1 MADLATQDAPFGLNQ
16 VTFTPGER
24 LSDRLF
30 EGEEAVLHVIE
41 RIVAPLGI
49 RVSATSPWVDA
60 RLPDALGCRPDFL
73 DPFLGCRLVAFR
85 GTKRPIDPACSSNGA
100 VLQVGGVWL

>member
-30 EGEEAVLHVIE
+30 EVEEAVLHMRGLE
-41 RIVAPLGI
+41 AAEGRYRPQF
-49 RVSATSPWVDA
+49 DA
-60 RLPDALGCRPDFL
+60 RTAINRTMV
-73 DPFLGCRLVAFR
+73 RR
-85 GTKRPIDPACSSNGA
+85 
-100 VLQVGGVWL
+100 